1 MECASLGSLQ
11 TPLIAFCITLMAR
24 ALFSFLETSITSLRL
39 FKLKELAASSEHQYR
54 PLFTTLEKT
63 PHQVLISII
72 IANSLADVTTAALAT
87 YIMEIFF
94 ARLNFS
100 GGVGFSLGI
109 GITTLMI
116 LIFGEIIPKNVARG
130 SGERLF
136 PSTLWITNIIF
147 HALSPIANLLMKFSN
162 FFVSKIMG
170 NTTSP
175 GNSEWISE
183 CEIQFLIGHITQ
195 KGLMEREKTEML
207 QNIFDL
213 GRTLVRDIVIPASDI
228 ISISSTS
235 NIKET
240 LDVFVQKNVTRLPV
254 YEGSQDNIIG
264 MIHMKDVFA
273 LISQGKEKTLK
284 NMMRPVLFVPDSIKV
299 NQVLREFKQQRVHLA
314 IALDEHGNLAG
325 LITLED
331 VLEEIV
337 GNISDEHDPEAE
349 QVTKLADGGWLVQ
362 ANMPLDEL
370 SDLLMISFDTKDSRT
385 IGGFLTECLQHLPKK
400 GERILY
406 KNFYFQVQKA
416 SPRRVLQVLIL
427 EEKDIISSAS
437 DDNAAKSR

>member
-1 MECASLGSLQ
+1 MECASLSSLQ
-11 TPLIAFCITLMAR
+11 TPLIAFCVALMAR

-39 FKLKELAASSEHQYR
+39 FKLKELAASSQHYR

-100 GGVGFSLGI
+100 GGVGFSVGI
-109 GITTLMI
+109 GIATLMI
-116 LIFGEIIPKNVARG
+116 LVFGEIIPKNLARG
-130 SGERLF
+130 RGERLF
-136 PSTLWITNIIF
+136 RSTLWIVNILF
-147 HALSPIANLLMKFSN
+147 YTLSPIANLLMKFSN
-162 FFVSKIMG
+162 FFVCRIMG
-170 NTTSP
+170 DATVEGS
-175 GNSEWISE
+175 SEWIASE

-213 GRTLVRDIVIPASDI
+213 GRTLVREIVIPSPDI
-228 ISISSTS
+228 ISISSSS
-235 NIKET
+235 NVKDT
-240 LDVFVQKNVTRLPV
+240 LDVFVQNNFTRLPV
-254 YEGSQDNIIG
+254 YEGTQDNIIG

-273 LISQGKEKTLK
+273 LISRGKEKTLK
-284 NMMRPVLFVPDSIKV
+284 SLMRPVLFVPDSIKV
-299 NQVLREFKQQRVHLA
+299 NQLLREFREQRMHLA

-349 QVTKLADGGWLVQ
+349 KITKLQEGGWLVE
-362 ANMPLDEL
+362 ANMPLEEL
-370 SDLLMISFDTKDSRT
+370 ANLLSISFETKDSRT

-406 KNFYFQVQKA
+406 KDFYFQVQKA
-416 SPRRVLQVLIL
+416 SPRRVLQVLVFESQGTAPQIP
-427 EEKDIISSAS
+427 D
-437 DDNAAKSR
+437 